1 MAAAHVHPP
10 FGKTPHS
17 PPMRHLLANA
27 FTYGLTAALLIG
39 SLLWAWARS
48 EQLVIARETEVEP
61 SFVADVSSPAA
72 AAYLDFGHRVY
83 VANCQN
89 CHTADGSGRGM
100 YPPVQ
105 NQVAHLSTDGGRGYL
120 IDLYLYGL
128 YTGTYN
134 APMPPMPELSDAEIA
149 AVNDYILTAFAAEGR
164 APDASHLYRPDEVAA
179 RRGRGLSEWDV
190 AATRPEVPTAE
201 ELGRGV
207 RVAITDGDSAVP
219 DGEDQ

>member
-1 MAAAHVHPP
+1 
-10 FGKTPHS
+10 
-17 PPMRHLLANA
+17 MRHLLANA
-27 FTYGLTAALLIG
+27 FIYGLTGALVAG

-48 EQLVIARETEVEP
+48 AQLIIARETEVEP
-61 SFVADVSSPAA
+61 SFTADVTGPAA
-72 AAYLDFGHRVY
+72 AAYLDFGRRVY

-105 NQVAHLSTDGGRGYL
+105 NMGAHLSGATRLRSGAPEAESRGRDYL
-120 IDLYLYGL
+120 IDIYLHGV

-149 AVNDYILTAFAAEGR
+149 AVNNYILTAFAAEGR
-164 APDASHLYRPDEVAA
+164 VPDAGQLYRPEEIAA
-179 RRGRGLSEWDV
+179 RRGGPNLSEWEV
-190 AATRPEVPTAE
+190 ADTRPDIPTAR

-207 RVAITDGDSAVP
+207 RVGIRDADSAVP
-219 DGEDQ
+219 AGEDE

>member
-1 MAAAHVHPP
+1 
-10 FGKTPHS
+10 
-17 PPMRHLLANA
+17 MRHLLANA
-27 FTYGLTAALLIG
+27 FVYGLTAALILG

-61 SFVADVSSPAA
+61 SFTADVDSPVSE
-72 AAYLDFGHRVY
+72 AYLDFGRRVY

-105 NQVAHLSTDGGRGYL
+105 NQAAHLSAEGGRDYL
-120 IDLYLYGL
+120 VDIYLHGV
-128 YTGTYN
+128 YTEVYN
-134 APMPPMPELSDAEIA
+134 APMPPMPELSNAEIA
-149 AVNDYILTAFAAEGR
+149 AVNNYILTAFAAEGR
-164 APDASHLYRPDEVAA
+164 VPDAGQLYRPEDIAA
-179 RRGRGLSEWDV
+179 RRGGPDLSEWDV
-190 AATRPEVPTAE
+190 ADARPDIPTAR

-207 RVAITDGDSAVP
+207 LVAEPASAPEAVP